1 MKPEFERMFQSHG
14 ALLCAMTICA
24 LFLCAATVNSKQ
36 NSGESKALAAADP
49 FALKNPNAFD
59 PARRR
64 SVRALK
70 VPRETAAH
78 MASGID
84 EAEEAAAPEPD
95 AADAAAQS
103 PPPRVAEAS
112 R

>member
-1 MKPEFERMFQSHG
+1 MSSRVERLLQSHG

-24 LFLCAATVNSKQ
+24 LFMCAANVNSKQ
-36 NSGESKALAAADP
+36 NPVEPKVTAAADP

-64 SVRALK
+64 SVRALT

-78 MASGID
+78 MASAI
-84 EAEEAAAPEPD
+84 D
-95 AADAAAQS
+95 AAEHARPDPDMADLPAVRFPS
-103 PPPRVAEAS
+103 TVAEAN

>member
-36 NSGESKALAAADP
+36 NSGDAKAIAAADP

-84 EAEEAAAPEPD
+84 AAEEAAVPEPD
-95 AADAAAQS
+95 SAEAAQS
-103 PPPRVAEAS
+103 LPPRVAEAN

>member
-1 MKPEFERMFQSHG
+1 
-14 ALLCAMTICA
+14 MTICV
-24 LFLCAATVNSKQ
+24 LFLCAATVNSKH
-36 NSGESKALAAADP
+36 SSETKAIAAADP

-70 VPRETAAH
+70 IPRETAAH

-84 EAEEAAAPEPD
+84 AAEEAVPAEADTIDAAP
-95 AADAAAQS
+95 S
-103 PPPRVAEAS
+103 VPPRVAEAN

>member
-1 MKPEFERMFQSHG
+1 VKPEFERLVQSHG

-36 NSGESKALAAADP
+36 YAGETKAIAAADP

-70 VPRETAAH
+70 VPRESAAH
-78 MASGID
+78 MAFGID
-84 EAEEAAAPEPD
+84 AAEESAPPEVD
-95 AADAAAQS
+95 TGEAAQS
-103 PPPRVAEAS
+103 APPRVAEAN